1 MSFSFWQD
9 WRVSVGLAIICWGL
23 WGLFSKLAVT
33 RLGWP
38 TALVLGWLAG
48 VAAVAPF
55 VLGEF
60 RWQPLNVSWPALA
73 YGACGAAGALF
84 LLKALEQGP
93 ATVVLP
99 VSEGWLVVA
108 VLLSVLFL
116 GESLSARRLAG
127 LVLVLAGAALLA
139 KE

>member
-1 MSFSFWQD
+1 VSFNFWQD
-9 WRVSVGLAIICWGL
+9 WRVSVGLAVIFWGL
-23 WGLFSKLAVT
+23 WGLFSKIAVT

-55 VLGEF
+55 VLGDF
-60 RWQPLNVSWPALA
+60 RWQALNVSWPALA
-73 YGACGAAGALF
+73 YGVCGAAGALF
-84 LLKALEQGP
+84 LLKALEHGP

-108 VLLSVLFL
+108 VLLAVLFL
-116 GESLSARRLAG
+116 GESLNARRLTG
-127 LVLVLAGAALLA
+127 LALVLAGAALLA

>member
-1 MSFSFWQD
+1 VSFSFWQD
-9 WRVSVGLAIICWGL
+9 WRVSVALAVVFWGL
-23 WGLFSKLAVT
+23 WGLFSKIAVT

-38 TALVLGWLAG
+38 TSLVLGWLAG

-55 VLGEF
+55 VVGDF
-60 RWQPLNVSWPALA
+60 RWQAFNVSWPAFA

-108 VLLSVLFL
+108 VLLSVAFL
-116 GESLSARRLAG
+116 GESLNPRRLAG
-127 LVLVLAGAALLA
+127 LALVLAGAALLA